1 MPKLI
6 KDIVLSLGARHF
18 SLQGTLTS
26 LCLIIGMTLLSKGL
40 YMDAKAQL
48 AQVLIEYSW
57 QVRDS
62 NAAPSKPWWWADT
75 KAIATLEVPRLN
87 KRLFVMQD
95 DSGESLAFGPGHL
108 NASAQISQGG
118 HVMIA
123 GHRDSHFAFLKK
135 IKTGD
140 LIQTTNFDQK
150 SLQYRVTE
158 AYILDTR
165 TEDLLKYQ
173 HDELTLITCYP
184 FDSVISGGP
193 LRYIVNAEPVK
204 HNSIKEAIN
213 AKKLTK
219 TPLTNQTKQPHQP
232 KHYSKKLE
240 NMAHVRDRVST
251 IAGT

>member
-1 MPKLI
+1 MLNFINNK
-6 KDIVLSLGARHF
+6 VLSWGAQYF
-18 SLQGTLTS
+18 SLQGILTS
-26 LCLIIGMTLLSKGL
+26 LCLIIGAALLGKGL

-57 QVRDS
+57 QTRDDNS
-62 NAAPSKPWWWADT
+62 LPPKPWWWADT

-108 NASAQISQGG
+108 NASAKISQAG

-135 IKTGD
+135 IKMGD
-140 LIQTTNFDQK
+140 VIQTTNFDQQ
-150 SLQYRVTE
+150 SLQYRVTDV
-158 AYILDTR
+158 YVLDTR
-165 TEDLLKYQ
+165 SQELLKYE
-173 HDELTLITCYP
+173 HNELTLITCYP

-193 LRYIVNAEPVK
+193 LRYIVNAEPVDA
-204 HNSIKEAIN
+204 E
-213 AKKLTK
+213 TK

-232 KHYSKKLE
+232 MHYSKKLE
-240 NMAHVRDRVST
+240 DTVQAHGRVST